1 MHRTL
6 DGFMCRQGMKASW
19 PGRLSGSGGVPRPV
33 AKVVQM
39 VSQLRKLNKID
50 RLLASFEGA
59 GQKVI
64 AAQLFA
70 VIKPAL
76 DDFRNWLNEPVR
88 PADVGHRNRSTN
100 QFFDPS
106 LAAGRR
112 LCGTRGYR
120 STKPSTAARETG
132 RRLFLLRQLLILQ
145 CHPRPEQRPLDGRHA
160 AVRLVEH
167 SQSMG
172 GLPRRSHVHQ
182 PGRIRIRIG
191 GSPMVT

>member
-1 MHRTL
+1 MMGCGDQCLVVRGVKP
-6 DGFMCRQGMKASW
+6 DGWPLEERSRKGAEAGRSSREKGWQ
-19 PGRLSGSGGVPRPV
+19 PGRHS
-33 AKVVQM
+33 
-39 VSQLRKLNKID
+39 
-50 RLLASFEGA
+50 
-59 GQKVI
+59 
-64 AAQLFA
+64 
-70 VIKPAL
+70 
-76 DDFRNWLNEPVR
+76 
-88 PADVGHRNRSTN
+88 ADVGHRNRSTS
-100 QFFDPS
+100 QLFDPS
-106 LAAGRR
+106 LAAGWR
-112 LCGTRGYR
+112 LCGTRADHAHPTERYR